1 MTGQVKEQV
10 LTRFGE
16 LGVDVRDGCLRLEPR
31 LLLRSELDTPPVRFR
46 FVDVLDQ
53 DRAIDV
59 PAGCLAFTYC
69 QVPVVIRA
77 GIASSIELEG
87 ADGQTTSVPGNRLD
101 KEASAAIF
109 SRSGTYRRLTVTVRT
124 ELLHTACRPPGSP
137 DQPLVDR
144 TLRTTRKCES
154 PNVCSGV
161 CSAVYS
167 ARRSTGPSRRCRDV
181 MLSNPG

>member
-124 ELLHTACRPPGSP
+124 ALLHTA
-137 DQPLVDR
+137 
-144 TLRTTRKCES
+144 
-154 PNVCSGV
+154 
-161 CSAVYS
+161 
-167 ARRSTGPSRRCRDV
+167 
-181 MLSNPG
+181 